1 MKFAHIADAHLG
13 YRQYKSDKRALD
25 FAQAFKKAIEFAEME
40 NVDFILIA
48 GDLFHK
54 KSEMDPVTLAQATVV
69 LEKCKKPV
77 LVVEGNHD
85 STYFRERFSWIDYL
99 QARNLVINL
108 KPSFEGGEIVI
119 EEWDGESGA
128 YVDLGEARVYG
139 LKYYGMLTER
149 ILGSY
154 LPMIKRDGFTVFMS
168 HFGLEGYMNIYGCIN
183 SQILYRYD
191 SKIDYVALGHI
202 HKKYIENEYIFNPG
216 SLETCD
222 ILEYSFEKG
231 FFLIERDGEMR
242 WRHVTSFYTPRVFR
256 VIELNF
262 ADYED
267 LRQRLLHEK
276 GSKGE
281 VVLLRIKADKNLDRE
296 KIERIASEIL
306 EPLVLRVEVDYS
318 RGALQALTT
327 SYSSK
332 TEIEREVIS
341 AILKG
346 FGYEGIDEVV
356 LTLKELFTAGKI
368 NEVEEIVTQLL
379 SERLKEAEEVEEEE
393 EWRWWETE

>member
-154 LPMIKRDGFTVFMS
+154 LPMIKKDGFTVFMS

-262 ADYED
+262 VDYED

>member
-262 ADYED
+262 VDYED

-318 RGALQALTT
+318 RGTLQALTT

-356 LTLKELFTAGKI
+356 LTLKELFTAGEI